1 MAKKMDTKKLLVSL
15 SLAVI
20 AIFMIATVSASLA
33 YDLDNNYNVS
43 YSVGSLTNTAVIQVD
58 GINVRDAPSV
68 VAGDYVVV
76 SVEFTA
82 NVDATDV
89 TVEIELDGNEVV
101 SKSFDVEANQTYKK
115 SLKVEVPFDLK
126 DDVSNKVR
134 LNVMINGEDSDGDDV
149 EKEFRNIALNVQR
162 PSYNPEVKSVTVSQ
176 SVEAGETFPV
186 SIVLKNMGYNELEDA
201 YITVAIAELG
211 VYKTAYF
218 GDLVSLEDEC
228 DSDDDNCDDTV
239 TGELFLKVP
248 YGVEAGVYT
257 LEVSVTND
265 EVEYSVAKQ
274 LVIENDFSSNVIVT
288 ASGKTVSVG
297 EKAEYTFLLVNPTNN
312 LKVYTLAVNSASEVS
327 TSTETV
333 VAVPAGSS
341 KLVTLTAEAS
351 EEGQY
356 NVVVNVLSG
365 NDAEEVTFSL
375 TAEKNATNPVIVLTV
390 ILAII
395 FLVLLVVLI
404 VLLGRKPAKTEEF
417 GESYY

>member
-20 AIFMIATVSASLA
+20 AIFMIATVSA
-33 YDLDNNYNVS
+33 NNYDVS

-58 GINVRDAPSV
+58 GINVLDAPSV

-76 SVEFTA
+76 YVEFTA

-101 SKSFDVEANQTYKK
+101 SKSFNVEANQTYKE

-186 SIVLKNMGYNELEDA
+186 SIVLKNMGYNELEDV